1 MQKGPLSSQG
11 SGYNRHMVTLDGSEG
26 DSRLET
32 AELECLVTSL
42 TTLDQ
47 IAEYSYAKSLRGS
60 HVSSVSDPEKLAAY
74 AKLALPAVIP
84 FGARFLARGNAVI
97 AREQGVKGRTVV
109 VEYPSL
115 ENATAAYDSA
125 GYAEALKALGDGAVR
140 DFRLVEGVE

>member
-1 MQKGPLSSQG
+1 MPKA
-11 SGYNRHMVTLDGSEG
+11 YAVVTY
-26 DSRLET
+26 R
-32 AELECLVTSL
+32 
-42 TTLDQ
+42 
-47 IAEYSYAKSLRGS
+47 
-60 HVSSVSDPEKLAAY
+60 SVSDPEKLAAY